1 MIIPLVPIEIISI
14 YKNQNKQRIFLP
26 QRLALCTPDTH
37 LALTSIVEDVKA
49 RGGNFYLSDLFR
61 SHDMQLQAHL
71 DFVTGK
77 KKAFSPKPVGSM
89 HEAGRGF
96 DIDLASIKMPLKDFW
111 DIAAKYGALPIIDK
125 PISSASEAW
134 HFDCRGS
141 HQVVYD
147 YYRTGKGKNINHPY
161 KAMAMSA
168 VLVAGIHVDDFQN
181 RQKEALIQSGLIRLG
196 FDIGNMD
203 SFIGPKTRQG
213 LVEAGI
219 SPDGTLDE
227 IMAALKMLLEAKF
240 PVEFFPRTI
249 ESGSEDVPAHLNI

>member
-1 MIIPLVPIEIISI
+1 
-14 YKNQNKQRIFLP
+14 
-26 QRLALCTPDTH
+26 LALCTPDTQ
-37 LALTSIVEDVKA
+37 LALTSIVEDVKE
-49 RGGNFYLSDLFR
+49 RKGNYYLADLFR